1 MQYLQKNLF
10 LLLLLALPAMTI
22 KLDVNQNSNLD
33 QQGDFELRLAV
44 TEWFIQN
51 EEKLV
56 GMNEM
61 CLKDEF
67 NEFIFSQ
74 GFSDKSKQELENTLN
89 LVKSF
94 QKKIKESFNRK
105 GIKSTRLQKK
115 NKELGVKGTK
125 PFRFN
130 QWSG

>member
-1 MQYLQKNLF
+1 
-10 LLLLLALPAMTI
+10 
-22 KLDVNQNSNLD
+22 
-33 QQGDFELRLAV
+33 
-44 TEWFIQN
+44 
-51 EEKLV
+51 
-56 GMNEM
+56 MNEM

-74 GFSDKSKQELENTLN
+74 GFSDKSEQELENAFN

-105 GIKSTRLQKK
+105 GIKSLRLQKK
-115 NKELGVKGTK
+115 NKELGAKGTK